1 MQLSTVWFLLV
12 GFLLVGYAILDGFD
26 LGAGAVHLI
35 VARNDSERRQ
45 VLNAI
50 GPVWDGNEVWL
61 VTGGGALFAAFPTVY
76 GTVFSGF
83 YLAMMMLLGA
93 IILRATS
100 IEFRSKETAAWW
112 RRSWDVGFSVSSAL
126 AAILFGVALGNVLR
140 GLPIEADG
148 AYHGG
153 LIGLLNPFAIAVGVL
168 TLALAVLQGSAW
180 LTIKTEGALQA
191 RARTTGVVAVVL
203 VVAAWIAATA
213 LAWAD
218 ARRVFDNFGN
228 LLAWVGPFLT
238 ANILIYLIVAMRS
251 RRDSRTFFL
260 SSLSVVTFAITAGIA
275 LYPNLVP
282 AVDKARSLTVD
293 NAHSSDTTLIVMLV
307 VAIIGM
313 PIVLAYTSFVYW
325 KFKGKVRLDEA
336 SY

>member
-1 MQLSTVWFLLV
+1 
-12 GFLLVGYAILDGFD
+12 
-26 LGAGAVHLI
+26 
-35 VARNDSERRQ
+35 
-45 VLNAI
+45 
-50 GPVWDGNEVWL
+50 
-61 VTGGGALFAAFPTVY
+61 
-76 GTVFSGF
+76 
-83 YLAMMMLLGA
+83 MMMLLGA

-126 AAILFGVALGNVLR
+126 AAILFGVALGNILR

-168 TLALAVLQGSAW
+168 ALALAVLQGSAW

>member
-12 GFLLVGYAILDGFD
+12 GFLFVGYAILDGFD

-93 IILRATS
+93 LILRATS

-140 GLPIEADG
+140 GLPIDADG

-168 TLALAVLQGSAW
+168 ALALAVLQGSAW

-191 RARTTGVVAVVL
+191 RARTTGVAAVVL
-203 VVAAWIAATA
+203 VVLAWIAATA

-260 SSLSVVTFAITAGIA
+260 SSLSVVTFAITAAIA